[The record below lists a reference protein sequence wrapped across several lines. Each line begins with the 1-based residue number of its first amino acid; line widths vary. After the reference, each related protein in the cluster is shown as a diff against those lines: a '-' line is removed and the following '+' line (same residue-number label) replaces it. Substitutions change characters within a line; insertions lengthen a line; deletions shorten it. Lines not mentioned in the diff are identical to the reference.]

1 MKLEGGSAQ
10 APTGRYFKAQG
21 NALAYVRRHSWEVPK
36 PQRGG
41 ILKHRA
47 TPLRM
52 VVAIH
57 REPKPQRGGILK
69 QRATPLRMFGA
80 IHGKC
85 PSPNGAVF

>member
-69 QRATPLRMFGA
+69 HRATPLRMFGA
-80 IHGKC
+80 IAERTAGWGVLK
-85 PSPNGAVF
+85 